1 MQLCDEL
8 FKLCKTPNIPVN
20 HLEVENE
27 TYIFNL
33 LTSLYWD
40 GNSKY
45 TYWDILEKA
54 EVMKGNIFIKS
65 TIFFIYKEM
74 MGWRV
79 G

>member
-54 EVMKGNIFIKS
+54 GDEGKYFYKKQDI
-65 TIFFIYKEM
+65 FIYKEM